1 MTLAA
6 SGGAALAALLG
17 GCGFALRREP
27 PLPFKTIALTGFAP
41 RSAIG
46 GELRTALERQVRV
59 ISPANEAELVLH
71 ALAET
76 RERSIVAQTASA
88 QVRELQLRVRL
99 QFRVHTPAGRELV
112 PASVLLLARDMS
124 YNETQALAKQHEEAE
139 HFRDM
144 QTDIVLQVLR
154 RLAALKV

>member
-1 MTLAA
+1 MVLAA
-6 SGGAALAALLG
+6 GTSVAAAGLLA
-17 GCGFALRREP
+17 GCGFQLRREP

-41 RSAIG
+41 RSAMG
-46 GELRTALERQVRV
+46 GELRAALERQVRV
-59 ISPANEAELVLH
+59 ITPANEAELVLH
-71 ALAET
+71 AMTET

-139 HFRDM
+139 HFREM
-144 QTDIVLQVLR
+144 QADIVLQVLR